1 MSSPYHFKNT
11 LFISSLNIMMAL
23 VSLPVVDRYCYLNE
37 TLEEST
43 PSTLTRSCTLQHK
56 QVAAARQQF
65 CALRSATPPSTG
77 AKPKIFRSGQ
87 EKAPIN
93 CNRPLD
99 DVKTLPLHLS
109 HPVFGNFMDDCES
122 FKPSPE
128 DKKFLNQFVVAMSKI
143 YDAEKDRQTA
153 ILELLRTAGITM
165 QPNKIIGTDYTT
177 DGSSFFNGHLLYALA
192 ELKNEVCSTNSEP
205 YLQAVLYFLEATRK
219 YVSQYLHSGLPCII
233 LLIFGMFAWTLL
245 SVLLI

>member
-23 VSLPVVDRYCYLNE
+23 LSLTVIDRYCYLNE

-77 AKPKIFRSGQ
+77 AKPRIFRSGQ
-87 EKAPIN
+87 EKATIN
-93 CNRPLD
+93 CNRPYD

-109 HPVFGNFMDDCES
+109 HPVFGSFMDDSES
-122 FKPSPE
+122 FKPSLE
-128 DKKFLNQFVVAMSKI
+128 HKKFLNDFLGTTSKI
-143 YDAEKDRQTA
+143 HDSTKNRQPA
-153 ILELLRTAGITM
+153 ILDL
-165 QPNKIIGTDYTT
+165 D
-177 DGSSFFNGHLLYALA
+177 
-192 ELKNEVCSTNSEP
+192 
-205 YLQAVLYFLEATRK
+205 
-219 YVSQYLHSGLPCII
+219 
-233 LLIFGMFAWTLL
+233 
-245 SVLLI
+245 

>member
-1 MSSPYHFKNT
+1 VK
-11 LFISSLNIMMAL
+11 LK
-23 VSLPVVDRYCYLNE
+23 E
-37 TLEEST
+37 
-43 PSTLTRSCTLQHK
+43 
-56 QVAAARQQF
+56 
-65 CALRSATPPSTG
+65 
-77 AKPKIFRSGQ
+77 FRKGQ

-122 FKPSPE
+122 FKPSLE
-128 DKKFLNQFVVAMSKI
+128 DKKFLNQFVVTMSKI

-177 DGSSFFNGHLLYALA
+177 DGSPFLNGHLLYALA
-192 ELKNEVCSTNSEP
+192 KLK
-205 YLQAVLYFLEATRK
+205 K
-219 YVSQYLHSGLPCII
+219 
-233 LLIFGMFAWTLL
+233 
-245 SVLLI
+245 